1 MTLNSHFGVI
11 YLYKLI
17 YIKRLNGGIMKKL
30 SKLLLAISFLV
41 SITSSAFAVVAVSW
55 GGAYTASQKLG
66 YGDPTAKKLGI
77 PINWVDYSG
86 GLSEI
91 KAQKE
96 AGAITWDIID
106 VYAMD
111 TINGCD
117 EGLFVEFDFDK
128 DFPPAPDG
136 TPASKDFFT
145 AMPSK
150 CAVGNIL
157 YSWNYAYNNDT
168 IGSKKPKTI
177 KDFFDTKKFPGKR
190 GIYNSALTNLEL
202 ALQADGVNVGKGNG
216 LVYRKLEADGGI
228 QRAMDKIKELCEDPN
243 GGCVFWSAGAK
254 PPELLMSGEVVMATG
269 WNGRFFNAI
278 MDGAPLAQV
287 WDGQGLDYQYMVV
300 VKGGPNEADAM
311 KAIREMMST
320 EGLAGSA
327 KHIAYAPFRKSSLE
341 VIAAGEPWYKD
352 GKTNMLPEMPSS
364 PQNTKKYF
372 LVDPIFWADNGTEI
386 GEMWKAMQAGLK

>member
-1 MTLNSHFGVI
+1 
-11 YLYKLI
+11 
-17 YIKRLNGGIMKKL
+17 MKKL
-30 SKLLLAISFLV
+30 SKLLLAISFVV
-41 SITSSAFAVVAVSW
+41 SITSSAFAVTVVSW

-66 YGDPTAKKLGI
+66 YGDPAAAKLGI
-77 PINWVDYSG
+77 PVNWVDYSG

-91 KAQKE
+91 KAQVE

-128 DFPPAPDG
+128 DFGPGSDG
-136 TPASKDFFT
+136 VKASDDFFT
-145 AMPSK
+145 GGKNPLTENPGGMPSK

-157 YSWNYAYNNDT
+157 YTWNYAYNHDT
-168 IGSKKPKTI
+168 IGSKKPKNV
-177 KDFFDTKKFPGKR
+177 KDFFNTKKFPGKR
-190 GIYNSALTNLEL
+190 GIYNSPTAFLEVAL
-202 ALQADGVNVGKGNG
+202 AADGIKPGKGG
-216 LVYRKLEADGGI
+216 AKIYEALRTEEGVT
-228 QRAMDKIKELCEDPN
+228 RAINKVKTLCEDPN

-278 MDGAPLAQV
+278 MDGAPLTQV
-287 WDGQGLDYQYMVV
+287 WDAQGLDYQYMVM
-300 VKGGPNEADAM
+300 VKGGPNDANGKAM
-311 KAIREMMST
+311 KVLKEMMST

-327 KHIAYAPFRKSSLE
+327 KHIAYSPFRKSSLA
-341 VIAAGEPWYKD
+341 IIKAGEPWYKD

-364 PQNTKKYF
+364 KKNTKNFF
-372 LVDPIFWADNGTEI
+372 LVDPFYWADNGTEL
-386 GEMWKAMQAGLK
+386 GEKYEAMKAGL